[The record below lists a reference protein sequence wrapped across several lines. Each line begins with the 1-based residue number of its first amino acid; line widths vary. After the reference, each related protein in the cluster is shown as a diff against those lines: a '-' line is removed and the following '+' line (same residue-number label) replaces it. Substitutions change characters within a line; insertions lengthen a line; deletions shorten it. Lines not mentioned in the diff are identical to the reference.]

1 LRPELEF
8 FRRLD
13 PAIFSFYTSKL
24 FQDKLELRRDLTV
37 SEFCNNLNKGL
48 HAISTIIGQFLMRF
62 RDNSLTMEDAFSLNK
77 SLTST
82 EDLRKL
88 LELLSKSGLES
99 AEKDEATD
107 IIAIFKYNQ

>member
-1 LRPELEF
+1 M
-8 FRRLD
+8 
-13 PAIFSFYTSKL
+13 
-24 FQDKLELRRDLTV
+24 TV

-88 LELLSKSGLES
+88 L
-99 AEKDEATD
+99 
-107 IIAIFKYNQ
+107 